1 MATKYSLDVL
11 DAETREWTSV
21 ALFSDIVPVDVL
33 ADMGR
38 TLWDD
43 VDGADDAAVID
54 MDTGEVM
61 WCHTNDTWQ
70 DEPAFIDD
78 DCGFDPYMG
87 CYTDD
92 C

>member
-11 DAETREWTSV
+11 DAETRVWTSV
-21 ALFSDIVPVDVL
+21 ALFSNILPIEVL

-38 TLWDD
+38 TMWNN
-43 VDGADDAAVID
+43 VDGAEDVAVID
-54 MDTGEVM
+54 LDTGEVV
-61 WCHTNDTWQ
+61 WYYTADAWQ
-70 DEPAFIDD
+70 DEPDNCDD

-92 C
+92 I